1 MTNREKVIKGL
12 EICTKDI
19 PMSNAVHKSDFC
31 KECPYYNAENH
42 YCWNQIVMMRD
53 ALALL
58 KEQEVEIKQR
68 KRPDCEHAEHDGVG
82 CLGYCI
88 CEQDDQPIEICDKC
102 EKYTGN
108 IIGGEVK

>member
-58 KEQEVEIKQR
+58 KEK
-68 KRPDCEHAEHDGVG
+68 D
-82 CLGYCI
+82 
-88 CEQDDQPIEICDKC
+88 PIEPIELIDDFYPIGDPLRTIGWKC
-102 EKYTGN
+102 SKCMGRL
-108 IIGGEVK
+108 GGLENYCPNCGCEVKWE

>member
-1 MTNREKVIKGL
+1 MDRQKAIKGL

-31 KECPYYNAENH
+31 KECPYYNAEYS

-58 KEQEVEIKQR
+58 KEQEAVVRCK
-68 KRPDCEHAEHDGVG
+68 DC
-82 CLGYCI
+82 
-88 CEQDDQPIEICDKC
+88 KFR
-102 EKYTGN
+102 GN
-108 IIGGEVK
+108 INICPLAYIEKTEQFTALCVDEWFCGSGKRKEVK

>member
-1 MTNREKVIKGL
+1 MDREKVIKAL

-31 KECPYYNAENH
+31 KECPYYNAENR

-58 KEQEVEIKQR
+58 KEQESATEFIFDVSAICKTCGFRPFVEYAPNLELMK
-68 KRPDCEHAEHDGVG
+68 KRGYKYCPG
-82 CLGYCI
+82 CGRS
-88 CEQDDQPIEICDKC
+88 
-102 EKYTGN
+102 
-108 IIGGEVK
+108 VKWND